1 MFFHASTFDQP
12 LNILDTS
19 QVTNMQYVFYGASA
33 FNQRLTDWNVSK
45 VTNMYGMFLGATKFN
60 QDISGWIRHSSYGYA
75 ILVLPG

>member
-1 MFFHASTFDQP
+1 MGHFKVTSIFGMFFHASTFDQP

-45 VTNMYGMFLGATKFN
+45 VTNMYGMSLEPLNSIK
-60 QDISGWIRHSSYGYA
+60 I
-75 ILVLPG
+75 